1 MIGCSGVNTRTDI
14 NYFSSTPD
22 SKIDIYSLTSTIL
35 DLIEGKYETTY
46 DYMRDRIIYSIE
58 SLGLDQKIQNT
69 RHIEY
74 PSLISDL
81 LDGDIQLVTM
91 PLPLFKGVFEFDP
104 KYADLNAHYL
114 TGNKLKGEIT
124 KVNLLLSSIN
134 FEFLINYFQ
143 SVDPNIADKSITLS
157 DLMNLGLPNPAP
169 IDDGDF

>member
-1 MIGCSGVNTRTDI
+1 MIGCSGMYPRIDI

-35 DLIEGKYETTY
+35 DFIEGKYETTY
-46 DYMRDRIIYSIE
+46 DYMKDRILYSIK
-58 SLGLDQKIQNT
+58 SLGLDQKIQSAP
-69 RHIEY
+69 HIKY
-74 PSLISDL
+74 PNLISDL
-81 LDGDIQLVTM
+81 LDENIQFVAI
-91 PLPLFKGVFEFDP
+91 PLQLFKGVLEFDP

-114 TGNKLKGEIT
+114 TVNKLKKEVT

-143 SVDPNIADKSITLS
+143 SVDPNIAGKSITLS

-169 IDDGDF
+169 LDDGDF

>member
-1 MIGCSGVNTRTDI
+1 MIGRSGVSPRSDI

-35 DLIEGKYETTY
+35 DLIEGNYETTY
-46 DYMRDRIIYSIE
+46 DYLRDRIIYSIKA
-58 SLGLDQKIQNT
+58 LGLDQKIQSAP
-69 RHIEY
+69 HIEY
-74 PSLISDL
+74 PNLISDL
-81 LDGDIQLVTM
+81 LDGNIQFVAI
-91 PLPLFKGVFEFDP
+91 PLQLFKGVLEFDP
-104 KYADLNAHYL
+104 KYADLNAHHL
-114 TGNKLKGEIT
+114 TVNKLNKEVT

-143 SVDPNIADKSITLS
+143 SVDPNIAGKSITLS

>member
-1 MIGCSGVNTRTDI
+1 MIGCSGMYPRIDI

-46 DYMRDRIIYSIE
+46 DYMKDRIIYSIK
-58 SLGLDQKIQNT
+58 SLDLEQKIQNT

-81 LDGDIQLVTM
+81 IDGNIQLVTT
-91 PLPLFKGVFEFDP
+91 PLPLFKGVLEFDSEL
-104 KYADLNAHYL
+104 ADLNAHYL
-114 TGNKLKGEIT
+114 TENKLKTEIS
-124 KVNLLLSSIN
+124 KVNSLLSSIN

-169 IDDGDF
+169 VDDGDF